1 MQINT
6 IEIDPNKCTVCGN
19 CVKIC
24 PGKTLE
30 VINKNLEQ
38 TKPMSCISCGH
49 CAAICPEDAIISVKD
64 NPKAFTAQSYDDGL
78 NEVEKLLVGKRSVR
92 EYRKKDIDKDM
103 LENFIHYAEKAPS
116 SSNKRKREYIVI
128 TDKDKILELEKVMM
142 KKFNSLKII
151 INPFVSN
158 LIKIFNKKLA
168 NNILMLKAGLDQMNI
183 DFANAD
189 YQIFRNA
196 PCIVFIL
203 GPKKAAQIKDDC
215 IIAQQYMMLYAQSHG
230 IASCIIGYAQ
240 FAHKLLEKVLQVK
253 KGYSIYAVSIFGYP
267 KYTYKKEIQ
276 YLKEPP
282 ITWI

>member
-1 MQINT
+1 MQKNT
-6 IEIDPNKCTVCGN
+6 IEIDKNKCNICGN
-19 CVKIC
+19 CVKVC
-24 PGKTLE
+24 VGKTLE
-30 VINKNLEQ
+30 LIDNKIEQ
-38 TKPMSCISCGH
+38 TKPRSCISCGH
-49 CAAICPEDAIISVKD
+49 CAAICPEDAIISLKD
-64 NPKAFTAQSYDDGL
+64 NPKAFLARSYDEGL
-78 NEVEKLLVGKRSVR
+78 NEVEKLLIGKRSVR

-116 SSNKRKREYIVI
+116 SSNKRQREYIVI
-128 TDKDKILELEKVMM
+128 TDNDKIFELEKVML

-168 NNILMLKAGLDQMNI
+168 NNILMLKAGIDQMNI

-196 PCIVFIL
+196 PCIIFIL
-203 GPKKAAQIKDDC
+203 GPKKAAQAKDDC
-215 IIAQQYMMLYAQSHG
+215 VIAEQYMMLYAQSYG
-230 IASCIIGYAQ
+230 IGSCIIGYAQ
-240 FAHKLLEKVLQVK
+240 FAHKTLEKVLKIK

-276 YLKEPP
+276 YMNKPET
-282 ITWI
+282 TWV